1 MDEWNLLF
9 KYSRVD
15 ERLGELVD
23 DVMKGC
29 PLRFWLLAKFGS

>member
-15 ERLGELVD
+15 EWLGEQVD
-23 DVMKGC
+23 GAMKGC
-29 PLRFWLLAKFGS
+29 P